1 MKRPIRVISVIR
13 VCFLTLTPI
22 AVGDVCSVCSV
33 LTFPTLWKSANCA
46 LGLLLASHELFG
58 WCCRAGRSTSYRQSL
73 TPNSSIVLFA
83 KFFIPYFL
91 NFFFFFIKYRLIFW
105 AVKCFSYL
113 WGDNYMLRLV
123 IRWRMWRKI
132 REWSLPQTYATPC
145 GSGLTAS
152 GGERYLRRRFICA
165 LFTTNLNLH
174 FLSWSFPDSAIH
186 VSMCL
191 CIVGYLFS
199 GGQMFMACN
208 RRRIGFPH
216 FRNLTDN

>member
-1 MKRPIRVISVIR
+1 MCAPSAQFWLSRHCESLPIVR
-13 VCFLTLTPI
+13 
-22 AVGDVCSVCSV
+22 
-33 LTFPTLWKSANCA
+33 
-46 LGLLLASHELFG
+46 LACCLHRMNYELFG